1 MGRRV
6 GALLVVFTF
15 LTACAHGDAGAIVEV
30 ELDRSLSRAE
40 IDAEL
45 PALFEAVQPPAARY
59 DVDIH
64 YLDFETMDLDGSA
77 VSTRAQLF
85 VPLLEEAER
94 VPLYLFAPG
103 STGLTHGCRMSRE
116 HLINVDWGRYRVH
129 GLAHAAQGSIVVM
142 PDYMHS
148 DVIGGIEPYFISIAE
163 ARVVLDA
170 VRAARLF
177 LVGSDYHAQP
187 ASGVFLAGY
196 SQGGHAVFSAA
207 DLRDEYAPDVEI
219 AGIIGYGPSTNVE
232 NLFREWTVAAPM
244 VIYAYSRFYGEGQF
258 DPARMLADR
267 WLDSLSH
274 DVMTQCIG
282 GIQGFYPLEPGPLF
296 RPEFTEVLLDGRLA
310 DEYPDIAELME
321 ENNAGLSGHGIPVLI
336 LAGSDDIVVFPKSQ
350 TEFVT
355 ALCELGSPVRYR
367 IYEGARHDTRQ
378 IGFDEAVDW
387 MRARLDDEPPPSD
400 CEQYR

>member
-6 GALLVVFTF
+6 GALLVTFTF
-15 LTACAHGDAGAIVEV
+15 LIACAHGDAGAIVEV
-30 ELDRSLSRAE
+30 ELDRSLSAAE

-45 PALFEAVQPPAARY
+45 PVLFEGVEPPPARY

-64 YLDFETMDLDGSA
+64 YLDFETTDLDGGVA
-77 VSTRAQLF
+77 STRAQLF
-85 VPLLEEAER
+85 VPRLEAAEE

-103 STGLTHGCRMSRE
+103 STGLTHGCRASRE
-116 HLINVDWGRYRVH
+116 HLINVDWGRYRIH
-129 GLAHAAQGSIVVM
+129 GLAHAAQGSIVVL

-148 DVIGGIEPYFISIAE
+148 DVIGGIEPYFISSAE

-170 VRAARLF
+170 VRAARVF
-177 LVGSDYHAQP
+177 LDGSDYHARP
-187 ASGVFLAGY
+187 ASGAFLAGY
-196 SQGGHAVFSAA
+196 SQGGHAVFAAA
-207 DLRDEYAPDVEI
+207 DLREEYAPDIEI
-219 AGIIGYGPSTNVE
+219 AGIIGYGPSTSVE

-244 VIYAYSRFYGEGQF
+244 VIYAYSRFYGEDRF

-282 GIQGFYPLEPGPLF
+282 GIQRFYPPEPGPLY
-296 RPEFTEVLLDGRLA
+296 RPEFTEALLGGRLA
-310 DEYPDIAELME
+310 DEYPDIAELMA

-336 LAGSDDIVVFPKSQ
+336 LAGTDDIVVFPESQ

-355 ALCELGSPVRYR
+355 ALCDLGSPVRYR

-378 IGFDEAVDW
+378 IGFSEAVDW
-387 MRARLDDEPPPSD
+387 MRALLDGESPPSD